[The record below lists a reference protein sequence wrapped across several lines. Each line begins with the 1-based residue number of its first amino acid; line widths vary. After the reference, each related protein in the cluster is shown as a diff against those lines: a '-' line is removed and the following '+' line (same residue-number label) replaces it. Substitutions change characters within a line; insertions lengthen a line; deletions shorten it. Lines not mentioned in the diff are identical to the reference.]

1 MVRAKRCE
9 TNISEKAGSSC
20 RSRLGRCITS
30 TITGV
35 EYDPGKPAVP
45 AVPAVEANPGRP
57 SSGHGDPGEP
67 PTEAVSAKE
76 ATPGEP
82 AVPPTCTISYG
93 GGSAVVQMQASH
105 LVDTL
110 NS

>member
-1 MVRAKRCE
+1 VRRDWPHDNA
-9 TNISEKAGSSC
+9 

-30 TITGV
+30 TITGA
-35 EYDPGKPAVP
+35 EYDPGKP